1 MTDHLPVLGAGVLL
15 IAVAIS
21 PLQARVHIF
30 AIGLL
35 VATGLLPWRI
45 SLGPVVWHIG
55 VDSYYT
61 SPWLYWVPVL
71 LIALFAERR
80 ARAPAWLMVYLIA
93 TAVFFLISSTII
105 WEGLPNQWSGT
116 IHYIFGAIAL
126 VAGYRLRASV
136 RFVHGLE
143 RTVVVAMAVIL
154 ILQVPIELAQLAGIP
169 LTIFGDLKTL
179 MVDGRPIGTFNHPT
193 AVGKVAVLFA
203 VPLLMGLGS
212 EDPKTRRWVWNGLA
226 AGFFATA
233 MTVSRANLLGLV
245 MTVLIWMLLARQS
258 EMKSTVKVLSGIG
271 LVLLSIPFVGLLVE
285 RSLEE
290 STFGGGRSYLLS
302 VGLDAIGRSPLT
314 GVGPNNYVEGVGV
327 FDPVVASG
335 VPVHSAPLFIAG
347 EIGIPGAILLMLPLV
362 VVAISA
368 LGKVRADGETGATSR
383 AFIASF
389 PGGMLIALTGWGM
402 LGEQIF
408 GLWGFVVGYSS
419 ASILGSRPQSLQV
432 TPTNRVVTRQSAH
445 EARGRTTG
453 MRRGTT
459 RGA

>member
-1 MTDHLPVLGAGVLL
+1 MTQYLPILGAGVLL
-15 IAVAIS
+15 FAVAIS
-21 PLQARVHIF
+21 PLRVRVHVF

-35 VATGLLPWRI
+35 VAMGLLPWRF
-45 SLGPVVWHIG
+45 SLGPVVWHVG
-55 VDSYYT
+55 VDSHQT

-71 LIALFAERR
+71 LIALFADRR

-105 WEGLPNQWSGT
+105 WEGLPNEWSGA
-116 IHYIFGAIAL
+116 IHYIFGAFAL
-126 VAGYRLRASV
+126 VAGYRLQVSM
-136 RFVHGLE
+136 RFAQGLE
-143 RTVVVAMAVIL
+143 RTVVVVMAVTL

-193 AVGKVAVLFA
+193 AVGKVAVLLA

-212 EDPKTRRWVWNGLA
+212 EDPKTRRWVWVGLT

-233 MTVSRANLLGLV
+233 LTVSRANLVAVV
-245 MTVLIWMLLARQS
+245 MTGLIWALLARQS
-258 EMKSTVKVLSGIG
+258 EMKVTVKVLSGIA
-271 LVLLSIPFVGLLVE
+271 LILMSIPFVGLLVE

-290 STFGGGRSYLLS
+290 STFGGGRSYLIP

-362 VVAISA
+362 VVAVSA
-368 LGKVRADGETGATSR
+368 LGKVRADGETGAASR
-383 AFIASF
+383 AFTASF
-389 PGGMLIALTGWGM
+389 PGMMLIALTGWGM

-408 GLWGFVVGYSS
+408 ALWWFVVGYSG
-419 ASILGSRPQSLQV
+419 APILGSRPQSLQV
-432 TPTNRVVTRQSAH
+432 TPTDHVLSRQSAH
-445 EARGRTTG
+445 VATLRTTG
-453 MRRGTT
+453 LPHGTT
-459 RGA
+459 RDA